1 MPELVG
7 TEGFYGVSLTTSEA
21 QFYGKIHDLS
31 IVKIEADYVLLE
43 IFENWRGL
51 KFWDFFTSMA
61 SKSLLTCFIFKLV
74 TKFTEKLQ

>member
-31 IVKIEADYVLLE
+31 IVKIEANYVLLE
-43 IFENWRGL
+43 IFEDWRGL
-51 KFWDFFTSMA
+51 KFWNFFITMA
-61 SKSLLTCFIFKLV
+61 TQNLSTLFVF
-74 TKFTEKLQ
+74 